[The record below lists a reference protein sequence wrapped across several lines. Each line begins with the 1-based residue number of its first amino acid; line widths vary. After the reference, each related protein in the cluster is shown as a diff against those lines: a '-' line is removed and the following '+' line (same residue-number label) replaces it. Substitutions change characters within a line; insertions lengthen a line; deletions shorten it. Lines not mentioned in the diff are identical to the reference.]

1 MFDTKSVEDGDSRNI
16 DKIFTEVVEN
26 EILVDGVGNVAEND
40 LNVGNDNLILILNRQ
55 NCVQLVQVI
64 LSPSQTI

>member
-40 LNVGNDNLILILNRQ
+40 HNVGNDNLILILNRQ